1 MSKLQISIVFNPGEI
16 IWSQNKISRRDFLIE
31 VPAVTSLAAATL
43 TLPKPLL
50 AAAFNEKI
58 EPNIYNDKLT
68 PSAVAEFKKLADN
81 PELAFFK
88 KTRAEM
94 QKDKQY
100 PKYHF
105 IQPEHTNGDPNGL
118 CYWQGNWHL
127 FYQYRA
133 LNVPG
138 LKERVEKGLMKDP
151 KKVKPVLWGHAVS
164 PDLIHWQD
172 LPVAL
177 WPKVGNQCFSG
188 SALVEDDR
196 TLVIY
201 HATGKGNQIVEAN
214 DPLLLDWK
222 YIGKKPGK
230 EVTIPFAPKDKD
242 GYPLYKVW
250 DPFMFKDGDKY
261 YSVVGMYMYYTPSG
275 LTMGPR
281 MGNHWRRATWW
292 LFSSP
297 DLINWK
303 CDGRMLENDP
313 FTELGDDGSCSYLWP
328 LGRDKYMLLFFSHR
342 SGSQLMVGTF
352 DKNKGKFIPTSHQY
366 LNSGPASA
374 CPAPSEPGK
383 VVVTDNKGG
392 NYMGK
397 GGGGWNG
404 IFTLPRKY
412 GLGESE
418 QLTIVPAGN
427 TDSLRGKEM
436 TVDSLPVTLKA
447 GKEQV
452 LKGINGNSMEIAAQI
467 DPGSSSLVELNVLRS
482 PDAAEYTTIRLIRDG
497 ERYNRQGAE
506 RWTLSIDT
514 SHGWQK
520 IGIAH
525 KLPSRTEFLRFNNEP
540 LRLRIFLDVSIIEVF
555 VNDKA
560 HLAERSY
567 PWLPESTGVSIRS
580 TGGGKLQKLQAWSM
594 ATIY

>member
-1 MSKLQISIVFNPGEI
+1 MKKNNMVT
-16 IWSQNKISRRDFLIE
+16 NKISRRDFLIE
-31 VPAVTSLAAATL
+31 VPAITGLAAVTL
-43 TLPKPLL
+43 SLQTPSV
-50 AAAFNEKI
+50 AWAFNEKI
-58 EPNIYNDKLT
+58 DPNVYNDKLT
-68 PSAVAEFKKLADN
+68 PSAVAELKKLTDN
-81 PELAFFK
+81 PELAFFR
-88 KTRAEM
+88 KTRAQM
-94 QKDKQY
+94 RKDRQY

-105 IQPEHTNGDPNGL
+105 LQPEHTNGDPNGL
-118 CYWQGNWHL
+118 CYWRGNWHL

-151 KKVKPVLWGHAVS
+151 AKVKPVLWGHAVS
-164 PDLIHWQD
+164 PDLIHWKD

-201 HATGKGNQIVEAN
+201 HATGKGNQVVEAS

-230 EVTIPFAPKDKD
+230 EVTIGFSPKDAN
-242 GYPLYKVW
+242 GYATYSVW

-261 YSVVGMYMYYTPSG
+261 YSVVGSSMYYTPAG

-281 MGNHWRRATWW
+281 REKHWKRATWW

-313 FTELGDDGSCSYLWP
+313 FTELGDDGSCTYLWP
-328 LGRDKYMLLFFSHR
+328 LGRDKHMLLFFSHR
-342 SGSQLMVGTF
+342 IGSQLMVGTL
-352 DKNKGKFIPTSHQY
+352 DIIKGKFFPTSHQY

-374 CPAPSEPGK
+374 CPAPGESGK
-383 VVVTDNKGG
+383 VIVTDNKSG
-392 NYMGK
+392 NYTGK

-412 GLGESE
+412 GLGEFD

-427 TDSLRGKEM
+427 TDSLRGKEIILD
-436 TVDSLPVTLKA
+436 TLPLTLKA
-447 GKEQV
+447 GKEQT
-452 LKGINGNSMEIAAQI
+452 LKGINGNSLEIAAQI

-482 PDAAEYTTIRLIRDG
+482 PDAVEYTSIRLIRDG
-497 ERYNRQGAE
+497 ERYNRHGAQ
-506 RWTLSIDT
+506 RWTLSIDA

-525 KLPSRTEFLRFNNEP
+525 KLPSRTEFLRFNNKP
-540 LRLRIFLDVSIIEVF
+540 FSLRIFIDVSIVEVF
-555 VNDKA
+555 VNGKA
-560 HLAERSY
+560 HQAERTY

-580 TGGGKLQKLQAWSM
+580 TDNGKLQKLKAWPM